1 MRQHFNFSVAHK
13 KLLTN
18 PPSPPRPAAT
28 APTETTPTAV
38 RSGNKNNSNNKQ
50 NDDRNRHWAG
60 VAGGVRGGLSPPW
73 SHCQPC
79 GYARWC
85 LNFRRMSSRPVL
97 VRAERRKWGSGRQTG
112 NCAWPKLITLRV
124 AVCEFWLFSSC
135 WLWPTGIS
143 LKINIYLWNY

>member
-18 PPSPPRPAAT
+18 PPSPPHPAAT

-50 NDDRNRHWAG
+50 NDDRNRHRAG
-60 VAGGVRGGLSPPW
+60 VAGGEGWVEPPR

-143 LKINIYLWNY
+143 LKINIYPWNY